1 MIDRHPEFARLL
13 DVGHV
18 VTLLQAELPD
28 CKSGNWQI
36 TRCSIQHPRYK
47 TYLNPASHHKAFLAL
62 AYHLDGINLKTKRFD
77 SRIVYVKAYLG
88 KRSFAEY
95 EQARAALAE
104 AGQSAL
110 LHLADYGMV
119 LWCFPN
125 DPQLPSLPKLLDAN
139 AMQGYFSEGLLA
151 DKPDKVAIKIINYRP
166 EIRCTC
172 RYDIAF
178 ASGQYTT
185 LYGKTF
191 ADNNGAEIY
200 QRQLTLSQ
208 SGQANSTNKP
218 LSSGFTI
225 AKPLLYDADIHTL
238 WLEGLAG
245 SPLLAMLVGDN
256 AKPILKQIAKNIAAF
271 HTGYLPNLPVL
282 TELDLLAEIKKKAA
296 KLCLA
301 YPNNAAPLQ
310 RIIQHLN
317 EQFAT
322 LPVVPD
328 GLLHADFHIQQL
340 LQCEDGSLA
349 LFDFDELAIGNP
361 LVDVTNFAADLYRHQ
376 LGVEFTNNLT
386 QAFFA
391 YYQHFSQVPLNV
403 THFAWHLQIQ
413 LITRAYRAY
422 LQQKPDQHDVMSQI
436 LQIAQDI
443 AGWR

>member
-13 DVGHV
+13 NVEQV
-18 VTLLQAELPD
+18 ANLLQAELPD

-47 TYLNPASHHKAFLAL
+47 TYLNPASHHKAFFAL
-62 AYHLDGINLKTKRFD
+62 AYHLNGINLKTKRFD
-77 SRIVYVKAYLG
+77 NRIVYAKAYLG
-88 KRSFAEY
+88 KRSFIEY
-95 EQARAALAE
+95 EQARAALAK
-104 AGQSAL
+104 ADQSAL
-110 LHLADYGMV
+110 LHVTDYGMV
-119 LWCFPN
+119 LWCFPI
-125 DPQLPSLPKLLDAN
+125 DPQLPSLPKLLDAS
-139 AMQGYFSEGLLA
+139 AMQGYFSEGLLT
-151 DKPDKVAIKIINYRP
+151 DKPETVAIKIINYRP

-172 RYDIAF
+172 RYDITF
-178 ASGQYTT
+178 ATGQHTT
-185 LYGKTF
+185 LYGKNF
-191 ADNNGAEIY
+191 ADNNGEEIY

-208 SGQANSTNKP
+208 GSQAEFTHKH
-218 LSSGFTI
+218 LFSGFTI
-225 AKPLLYDADIHTL
+225 AKPLLYDADTQTL

-245 SPLLAMLVGDN
+245 SPLLAMLDGDN
-256 AKPILKQIAKNIAAF
+256 AKPVLKQIAKNIAAF
-271 HTGYLPNLPVL
+271 HTGYLPNLPLL
-282 TELDLLAEIKKKAA
+282 TELDLLAEIKKKAT

-301 YPNNAAPLQ
+301 YPNNADRLQ
-310 RIIQHLN
+310 RTIQQLS

-349 LFDFDELAIGNP
+349 LFDFDELATGNP
-361 LVDVTNFAADLYRHQ
+361 LVDVANFAADLYRHQ

-386 QAFFA
+386 RAFFTD
-391 YYQHFSQVPLNV
+391 YQHFSQVSLNV
-403 THFAWHLQIQ
+403 SHFVWHLQIQ

-443 AGWR
+443 KGWK

>member
-1 MIDRHPEFARLL
+1 MIDRHPEFTRLL
-13 DVGHV
+13 DAEQVA
-18 VTLLQAELPD
+18 TLLQAELPD

-47 TYLNPASHHKAFLAL
+47 TYLNPASRHKAFLAV
-62 AYHLDGINLKTKRFD
+62 AYHLEGINLKTKRFD
-77 SRIVYVKAYLG
+77 NRIVYVKAYLG
-88 KRSFAEY
+88 KRSFTEY
-95 EQARAALAE
+95 EQACAALAK
-104 AGQSAL
+104 ADQSAL

-119 LWCFPN
+119 LWCFPY
-125 DPQLPSLPKLLDAN
+125 DSQLPSLPKLLDEN

-151 DKPDKVAIKIINYRP
+151 DKPDTVAIKIINYRP

-172 RYDIAF
+172 RYDITF
-178 ASGQYTT
+178 ATGQNST
-185 LYGKTF
+185 LYGKNF

-208 SGQANSTNKP
+208 SNQASFTNKH

-225 AKPLLYDADIHTL
+225 AKPLSYDADIHTI

-245 SPLLAMLVGDN
+245 SPLLAMLNGDN

-271 HTGYLPNLPVL
+271 HTGYLPNLPAL

-301 YPNNAAPLQ
+301 YPNNADHLQ
-310 RIIQHLN
+310 RIIQHLD

-340 LQCEDGSLA
+340 SQCEDGSIA

-361 LVDVTNFAADLYRHQ
+361 LVDVANFVADLYRHQ
-376 LGVEFTNNLT
+376 LGVEFTHNLAR
-386 QAFFA
+386 AFFA
-391 YYQHFSQVPLNV
+391 DYQHFSQTSLNV
-403 THFAWHLQIQ
+403 SHFVWHLQIQ

-422 LQQKPDQHDVMSQI
+422 LQQKPDQHDVMSQM

-443 AGWR
+443 TGWK